1 MPPVV
6 EPPSWSGAAH
16 ARNLA
21 SAALRLS
28 YAVRSHG
35 THHVGTSGP
44 MLLVCRSEG
53 ILAGAVI
60 HATVPRPVHVVA
72 NTAMST
78 ALRQG
83 MMTRAGVIPVVAPTA
98 IDAQHQALAALQDER
113 AVALTGAAVPAGY
126 LVAVSGCA
134 VVPVVLLG
142 AEGRVPTD
150 PPRPRS
156 RIDAYYFPPV
166 PIDVPGEPL
175 RASTRAAVE
184 EQVRQAVSD
193 AERVAY
199 QRSGRMVP

>member
-1 MPPVV
+1 VHTV

-21 SAALRLS
+21 SAALRVT

-44 MLLVCRSEG
+44 LLLVCRSEG

-72 NTAMST
+72 NAAMST

-83 MMTRAGVIPVVAPTA
+83 MMTRAGVIPVTAPTA
-98 IDAQHQALAALQDER
+98 IEAQHQALAALEDER
-113 AVALTGAAVPAGY
+113 AVALTGSAVPAGY
-126 LVAVSGCA
+126 LVAVSGCSI
-134 VVPVVLLG
+134 VPVVLLG

-166 PIDVPGEPL
+166 AIDVPGDPL
-175 RASTRAAVE
+175 RTTTRAAVD

-193 AERVAY
+193 AERIAD
-199 QRSGRMVP
+199 QRAGRLPQ